1 MKITCIGRKVTLK
14 TPFIEKMEK
23 KLSKFNKFFSD
34 EAEATV
40 KVTVEKDWQTV
51 EVTILDQGIS
61 IRAEKSARQME
72 EAIDPVIDILSSRIV
87 RNRKRL
93 NDRLLNAE
101 LPNETE
107 PDEADDED
115 FTVIREKHFFV
126 QPANV
131 EEAILQMN
139 LLGHSFYMFRDD
151 HSGEI
156 NVVYKRRDGSY
167 GLLVPEK

>member
-1 MKITCIGRKVTLK
+1 
-14 TPFIEKMEK
+14 
-23 KLSKFNKFFSD
+23 
-34 EAEATV
+34 
-40 KVTVEKDWQTV
+40 
-51 EVTILDQGIS
+51 
-61 IRAEKSARQME
+61 ME

-101 LPNETE
+101 LPNEAE